1 MDNMTHI
8 IRPNTKHKI
17 TLGPKGKADWLA
29 ITANFW
35 KSAGLRL
42 GDLRL
47 LKNEAYFN
55 VLLLSKKDPYVLA
68 EPYFL
73 NVSGSSIRETPAKI
87 WNCVGYTLM
96 RGFSCMFMH
105 FEVGLRLIPF
115 GVFRNL

>member
-42 GDLRL
+42 GDWRL
-47 LKNEAYFN
+47 LKMEHISMFYSCPKKILMYLLN
-55 VLLLSKKDPYVLA
+55 VI
-68 EPYFL
+68 FL
-73 NVSGSSIRETPAKI
+73 NVSGSSIRETPTKI
-87 WNCVGYTLM
+87 MNCVGYTLM
-96 RGFSCMFMH
+96 RGFFLYVH
-105 FEVGLRLIPF
+105 AF
-115 GVFRNL
+115 